1 MRGKLFVLL
10 ISSVMVM
17 TALFCALPQEL
28 SPSQQRQFGQTPP
41 GTLGEVVDSDQDGV
55 MDADE
60 IDFGLNPQNPDS
72 DGDGLRDSQE
82 VSFWNNISASR
93 SNRTAPDWVQDRHP
107 GASQLTIS
115 RQWGPAGDLDGDG
128 RPNANDSDADS
139 DGVMDGRELQLGLG
153 PADPDTDQ
161 DGIID
166 GVDPHP
172 GLNSDADTDGM
183 ADDWETVLG
192 VTDPVADTD
201 MDGQTNLQEF
211 LAGTDPRNDFM
222 PGGNQL
228 SMGTGELRLQ
238 GFGDFYGSGSL
249 TQALFQ
255 ITPRYNPRYWRL
267 QTFDTYSGRKWT
279 ATVDMMPYNGTL
291 PDYSDV
297 VSPEMRNNGETYRI
311 VVNGTISGYL
321 PTAAHTTAVSHVE
334 PLGQRLQVS
343 SQAAFGTTGPVSAYN
358 LTADL
363 QNYKDGL
370 SSARPD
376 ASRTGLLTTPFATG
390 SRVRT
395 LALNITA
402 GKTTTTAKLEAI
414 ALWLSDNCRFD
425 RSAAAPS
432 ANEDPV
438 EHFLFDSKAG
448 ISPDFASAFTIVCRL
463 NGIPARVAVGFAPGV
478 LRGEERYVQL
488 GHKHAWSE
496 VALEG
501 IGWVGVECTPDN
513 AAAGHGIGLGSSGI
527 DTNILQFWD
536 NGVESWW
543 YYEDRPEHVGGNGGG
558 SASGGFFEVRNPNAL
573 PGDSDG
579 DGLND
584 SEELRLKTNPYS
596 NDTDSDRLNDSFE
609 VSIGCNP
616 CSTDS
621 DGEGVCDYDE
631 VMKYHSNPMKS
642 DTDSGHTCDNQEA
655 HAGTDLNN
663 ASDDAR
669 WRDFDNDHVADWDED
684 SRGTDW
690 RGTDR
695 DRDGLSDNE
704 EIFRGTDPRLS
715 DSDSDGLL
723 DAYETELGTNPM
735 AADSDGDGLND
746 WLETSQGLNPWSR
759 DTDGDGIDDATEYF
773 DHDLNP
779 RVFDQDRDGL
789 SDAQELQRHTD
800 PRNIDTN
807 NDGFRDGQE
816 VVDAGG
822 SAPARTDGSSVAL
835 LGIAIVVALAAVYAI
850 WHRKHVGEIE
860 SALKRAERQIMELDI
875 DAEPDDVRRVI
886 YRTYKDLCGV
896 LRKYGFLRGKSV
908 TLREFEGAV
917 GAAIS
922 IDAGRLSELTGI
934 VEEARYSDHRLSADY
949 KDRALSCIRG
959 ILGSM
964 GAGGATGARRGA
976 KAAA

>member
-1 MRGKLFVLL
+1 
-10 ISSVMVM
+10 
-17 TALFCALPQEL
+17 
-28 SPSQQRQFGQTPP
+28 
-41 GTLGEVVDSDQDGV
+41 
-55 MDADE
+55 
-60 IDFGLNPQNPDS
+60 
-72 DGDGLRDSQE
+72 
-82 VSFWNNISASR
+82 
-93 SNRTAPDWVQDRHP
+93 
-107 GASQLTIS
+107 
-115 RQWGPAGDLDGDG
+115 
-128 RPNANDSDADS
+128 
-139 DGVMDGRELQLGLG
+139 
-153 PADPDTDQ
+153 
-161 DGIID
+161 
-166 GVDPHP
+166 
-172 GLNSDADTDGM
+172 
-183 ADDWETVLG
+183 
-192 VTDPVADTD
+192 
-201 MDGQTNLQEF
+201 
-211 LAGTDPRNDFM
+211 
-222 PGGNQL
+222 
-228 SMGTGELRLQ
+228 
-238 GFGDFYGSGSL
+238 
-249 TQALFQ
+249 
-255 ITPRYNPRYWRL
+255 
-267 QTFDTYSGRKWT
+267 
-279 ATVDMMPYNGTL
+279 
-291 PDYSDV
+291 
-297 VSPEMRNNGETYRI
+297 
-311 VVNGTISGYL
+311 
-321 PTAAHTTAVSHVE
+321 
-334 PLGQRLQVS
+334 
-343 SQAAFGTTGPVSAYN
+343 
-358 LTADL
+358 
-363 QNYKDGL
+363 
-370 SSARPD
+370 
-376 ASRTGLLTTPFATG
+376 
-390 SRVRT
+390 
-395 LALNITA
+395 
-402 GKTTTTAKLEAI
+402 
-414 ALWLSDNCRFD
+414 
-425 RSAAAPS
+425 
-432 ANEDPV
+432 
-438 EHFLFDSKAG
+438 
-448 ISPDFASAFTIVCRL
+448 
-463 NGIPARVAVGFAPGV
+463 
-478 LRGEERYVQL
+478 
-488 GHKHAWSE
+488 
-496 VALEG
+496 
-501 IGWVGVECTPDN
+501 
-513 AAAGHGIGLGSSGI
+513 
-527 DTNILQFWD
+527 
-536 NGVESWW
+536 
-543 YYEDRPEHVGGNGGG
+543 
-558 SASGGFFEVRNPNAL
+558 
-573 PGDSDG
+573 
-579 DGLND
+579 
-584 SEELRLKTNPYS
+584 
-596 NDTDSDRLNDSFE
+596 